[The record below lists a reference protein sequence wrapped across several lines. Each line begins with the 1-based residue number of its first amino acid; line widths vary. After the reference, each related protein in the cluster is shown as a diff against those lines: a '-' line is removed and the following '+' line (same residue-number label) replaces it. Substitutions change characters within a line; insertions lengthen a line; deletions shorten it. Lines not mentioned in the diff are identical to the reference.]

1 MTFFMI
7 HFSGTVAHSWKFWSV
22 SKSPLRCVHS
32 SHCSAIETC
41 PNEWQSQMQLD
52 STQSPRVGGPR
63 KDNSSSNS
71 TKSVKKVN
79 IPTSNLY
86 SCTISPLLPPPNEEI
101 ITLGLLPMLEKI
113 KKAKPA
119 KISFNIQL
127 SPPKIIAKR
136 GCRAK
141 KNLKQTKL

>member
-1 MTFFMI
+1 MISLVVFFGGSMI
-7 HFSGTVAHSWKFWSV
+7 FAHFFS
-22 SKSPLRCVHS
+22 SKLPKNQAKV
-32 SHCSAIETC
+32 
-41 PNEWQSQMQLD
+41 Q
-52 STQSPRVGGPR
+52 
-63 KDNSSSNS
+63 
-71 TKSVKKVN
+71 KKVN

-119 KISFNIQL
+119 KISFNIKL

-141 KNLKQTKL
+141 KNLKQTKF